1 MPFPSWIF
9 GRKAD
14 PAPTEA
20 PEPSKPKAPR
30 PRVNAEMVD
39 LVSSKTVAEV
49 LSLVKRN
56 KLTAQE
62 ALKAEKAGRGRVSL
76 IAALERA

>member
-9 GRKAD
+9 GRKAA

-20 PEPSKPKAPR
+20 PEPSKPKA
-30 PRVNAEMVD
+30 RVNAEMVD

-49 LSLVKRN
+49 LALVKRN
-56 KLTAQE
+56 KLTARE